1 MLEGEK
7 VTAREAEVLT
17 LVVLEYVRGGRP
29 VSSLHLTDSFDLGVS
44 SATVRSAL
52 VDLERKG
59 YLYSPHRSAGRIPT
73 EAGYRFY
80 VERLPADQSLDEED
94 RVLIQKEYLRRG
106 TEPAQILD
114 VTCRLLSMLT
124 NHVGVVIG
132 PEREKTVLK
141 HLELIDMGQD
151 ELLIVVVT
159 RSGLVYSKTLHIEDR
174 IPGEYLRRI
183 SQYLNSVFKGCDLEE
198 VRTRLA
204 DSSGDS
210 EALPDYFPI
219 VARTIA
225 ANFESVYGEPEF
237 YTAGLDR
244 LYGQLA
250 LERPGDRTNEELG
263 ELLQSG
269 SFLRGLLRPTTEL
282 EDVVVVVEGDHDRR
296 LAGLSVV
303 TASYKMG
310 ERKMGTLGVIGPN
323 RMDYPRVVSLVS
335 FVSRLTSG
343 MLTRI
348 SN

>member
-1 MLEGEK
+1 MESEK
-7 VTAREAEVLT
+7 LTAREAEILN
-17 LVVLEYVRGGRP
+17 LVVLEYVREGRP
-29 VSSLHLTDSFDLGVS
+29 VSSLHLTGSFDVGVS
-44 SATVRSAL
+44 SATVRSVL

-80 VERLPADQSLDEED
+80 VERLPSDRHLDEDD

-114 VTCRLLSMLT
+114 VTCRLLSMLS

-141 HLELIDMGQD
+141 HIELIDMGQD
-151 ELLIVVVT
+151 ELLIVVAT
-159 RSGLVYSKTLHIEDR
+159 RSGLVYSKSLHVEDR

-204 DSSGDS
+204 GSVPDS
-210 EALPDYFPI
+210 ESLPDYFPV

-225 ANFESVYGEPEF
+225 ANFDSVYGEPEF
-237 YTAGLDR
+237 YTSGLDR
-244 LYGQLA
+244 LYGQIA
-250 LERPGDRTNEELG
+250 PERPGERTNEELG
-263 ELLQSG
+263 DLLQNG
-269 SFLRGLLRPTTEL
+269 SFLRGLMRQTTEL
-282 EDVVVVVEGDHDRR
+282 EDVVIVVEGDHDRR
-296 LAGLSVV
+296 LSGLSVV

-323 RMDYPRVVSLVS
+323 RMDYSRVVSLVQ

>member
-1 MLEGEK
+1 MLG
-7 VTAREAEVLT
+7 L
-17 LVVLEYVRGGRP
+17 LVSEYVRDGRP
-29 VSSLHLTDSFDLGVS
+29 VSSLHLTDAFHLGVS
-44 SATVRSAL
+44 SATVRSVL

-80 VERLPADQSLDEED
+80 VEHLPTDSALDEED
-94 RVLIQKEYLRRG
+94 RALIQKEYLRRG
-106 TEPAQILD
+106 TEPGQILD

-124 NHVGVVIG
+124 NHVGVVLG

-141 HLELIDMGQD
+141 HIELIDMGQD
-151 ELLIVVVT
+151 ELLIVVAT
-159 RSGLVYSKTLHIEDR
+159 RSGLVYSKTLHVEDR

-204 DSSGDS
+204 GAPGDGDP
-210 EALPDYFPI
+210 LPDYFPL

-225 ANFESVYGEPEF
+225 ANFEAVYGEPEF
-237 YTAGLDR
+237 YAVGLDR

-250 LERPGDRTNEELG
+250 QERKPDRSPEELG
-263 ELLQSG
+263 ELLGTG
-269 SFLRGLLRPTTEL
+269 SFLRDLLRQTTEM
-282 EDVVVVVEGDHDRR
+282 EDVVVVVEGDHDPR

-303 TASYKMG
+303 TAPYKMG
-310 ERKMGTLGVIGPN
+310 ERRMGTLGVVGPN
-323 RMDYPRVVSLVS
+323 RMDYPRVVSLVN
-335 FVSRLTSG
+335 FIGRLTSG